1 MQPLNSKLWPKGCW
15 VTLPTGRAAKVMGY
29 TDDGRLRLRYLGGDA
44 TDVVDLWPHHCKRR
58 SLDDRAK

>member
-1 MQPLNSKLWPKGCW
+1 
-15 VTLPTGRAAKVMGY
+15 VTVPTGRTAQVLGY

-58 SLDDRAK
+58 ALDDRTQ